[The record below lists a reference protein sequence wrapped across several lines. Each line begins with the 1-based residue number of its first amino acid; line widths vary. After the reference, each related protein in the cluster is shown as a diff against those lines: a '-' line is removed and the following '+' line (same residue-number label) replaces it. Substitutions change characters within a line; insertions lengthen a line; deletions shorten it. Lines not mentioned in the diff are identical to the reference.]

1 MQHKICRSSIIA
13 SCAHRMHVLHTHACI
28 PISPCFSLFCLTPGS
43 NYDIHCMPKA
53 SEVLPAGRTQWE
65 RLNIAMGTS
74 DTENSAFSRK
84 GSTSRDYQQK
94 NRKVSVFRRSVKKK
108 LWISLQTSYISQK
121 VLLSIFHFR
130 NLFEIIPWPLP
141 PSSAC
146 VGSPMDY
153 IGQANPR
160 RQTVNAHR

>member
-1 MQHKICRSSIIA
+1 MTHPDTIMQHKICRASIVA

-65 RLNIAMGTS
+65 RLNIAMDTS
-74 DTENSAFSRK
+74 DTKNSAFSRK

-108 LWISLQTSYISQK
+108 
-121 VLLSIFHFR
+121 V
-130 NLFEIIPWPLP
+130 
-141 PSSAC
+141 
-146 VGSPMDY
+146 
-153 IGQANPR
+153 
-160 RQTVNAHR
+160 VNFFTNQLHQPKGIAFNFPFP